1 MVFFALGR
9 FPADLVALGVL
20 LTLFFSRVITLE
32 QALGGFSNEAVV
44 AIGSIFVVSTGLQ
57 FTGVADRIGRWIRQ
71 ISRQSEGRLILVT
84 MLSVAVLSAVMN
96 AVGAVAVLLPAVISA
111 ARAIKMPVSR
121 ALMPL
126 AIGSLLGN
134 MLTLVGT
141 PSNMLAS
148 AVLQQYGYGEF
159 ALFEF
164 TVFGAVAVSWAAE
177 WS

>member
-1 MVFFALGR
+1 MTIEIGFVLAVTILAMVLFALGR

-96 AVGAVAVLLPAVISA
+96 AVGAVAVLLPAVI
-111 ARAIKMPVSR
+111 
-121 ALMPL
+121 
-126 AIGSLLGN
+126 
-134 MLTLVGT
+134 
-141 PSNMLAS
+141 
-148 AVLQQYGYGEF
+148 
-159 ALFEF
+159 
-164 TVFGAVAVSWAAE
+164 
-177 WS
+177 